1 MKLWNDQLVWIIRG
15 KITLSRSQLM
25 IEQFL
30 YNNINTLNYKLQVIV
45 FDINS
50 TNLSQIV
57 LSCHTAY

>member
-1 MKLWNDQLVWIIRG
+1 
-15 KITLSRSQLM
+15 M

-57 LSCHTAY
+57 LSCHIAY